1 MKKYA
6 SFFWVFALCVLT
18 ENLSAQFTEVFYWNF
33 GVTHRQEVLPQSKTP
48 VQTSTP
54 VPKVDEPVVFIPT
67 ANNEVILSSGWELTE
82 MNKIIAAGEKIF
94 DPNLDTRSWYNAT
107 VPGTVLTTLV
117 NQGVYPDPYF
127 GLNNLYIPDTLCRMD
142 WMYRVVFDAPK
153 QVKGKHTQLILNG
166 INYKAEVYLNGKQLG
181 SMVGAFKRGI
191 FDITN
196 VLKETGKNILA
207 IRILPPNNPGIPPE
221 QILGFRGPNGGT
233 LCLDG
238 PTFISSVG
246 WDWMPAIR
254 DRNIGIW
261 QDVRL
266 AYSDDGRLFDPQII
280 TTLPLPDTTSAR
292 ITIKGWLQN
301 LSGIPQNIT
310 FNAKIGDIK
319 VSKSYML
326 LPGEKVFGKL
336 APDEFN
342 QLIIQNPKL
351 WWPNGYGPQ
360 NLYTAELSV
369 SVNSVLS
376 DKMNVRFGIREYS
389 YQLMV
394 DVPGKENWRIE
405 YSPTDLIDSGKPLFD
420 YEHKKFYN
428 REKYRDVVI
437 PAVREGIRLENFKET
452 SNQDNPFFLL
462 KINGKE
468 IFCRG
473 GDWGMD
479 DAMKRVSRKQL
490 EPYFRLHKEANLNM
504 IRNWTGESTEETFY
518 ELADEYGMMIFNDF
532 WMSTG
537 DYNLDPSDDY
547 LFRDNVK
554 DVVVRFRNHPSIA
567 VWCPRNE
574 GYAPKFLED
583 LIQQV
588 IAQDDGTRHYHGSSR
603 YTNMLPSGPWGYRNA
618 NEFFKVAE
626 GFDTELG
633 MVSLSTSETIR
644 KFVGEDDLWPLND
657 VYVYHNMHY
666 TGQDNFTW
674 KQYIADLEKLGKEPS
689 KNIDE
694 FAQRAQVIN
703 YIAHRSMYEA
713 WNHKMWDKATG
724 MLIWMSHP
732 AWHGMFWQLYSWD
745 YETLGSFYGAKTACE
760 PLHLQW
766 NINDNKVIALN
777 TTLHELKDATTK
789 YEVYGSGGEKLY
801 SKKMKL
807 TLPAN
812 QKTDCFVQLY
822 PDNLPDFGLVRL
834 TLSDSKGKEIS
845 RNDYWYHGKDR
856 YDLSPVS
863 AIAKSGVTLGGIRM
877 TKGNNNNTIIKIN
890 ITNYTKSIAVSVKM
904 NIRDRA
910 KDASLLPVYASDGFF
925 NLLPGETRE
934 ITFDVP
940 FAGFN
945 PTLYKI
951 TAEGLN
957 IQRAENDIS
966 R

>member
-1 MKKYA
+1 M
-6 SFFWVFALCVLT
+6 LT
-18 ENLSAQFTEVFYWNF
+18 VNSPAQFMAKFEWNF
-33 GVTHRQEVLPQSKTP
+33 GVTHRQAVLPESKTP
-48 VQTSTP
+48 IQTGVP
-54 VPKVDEPVVFIPT
+54 VPKVNEPVTFVPT
-67 ANNEVILSSGWELTE
+67 ANNEVILSSGWEMTE
-82 MNKIIAAGEKIF
+82 MNKIIASGEKIF

-127 GLNNLYIPDTLCRMD
+127 GINNVYIPDTLCRMD
-142 WMYRVVFDAPK
+142 WMYRVVFGAPP

-166 INYKAEVYLNGKQLG
+166 INYKAEVYLNGKLLG
-181 SMVGAFKRGI
+181 SMAGAFKRGI
-191 FDITN
+191 FDITD
-196 VLKETGKNILA
+196 VLNETGKNVLA
-207 IRILPPNNPGIPPE
+207 IRIIPPGNPGIPPE

-246 WDWMPAIR
+246 WDWMPGIK
-254 DRNIGIW
+254 DRNTGIW

-266 AYSDDGRLFDPQII
+266 AYSGDVRLFDPQIV
-280 TTLPLPDTTSAR
+280 TKLPLPDTTSAR
-292 ITIKGWLQN
+292 VTVKGWLQN
-301 LSGIPQNIT
+301 LSDKSQNIK
-310 FNAKIGDIK
+310 FNAKIGDIE
-319 VSKSYML
+319 VSKSYTL
-326 LPGEKVFGKL
+326 LPGEKIFGML
-336 APDEFN
+336 NPDEFS

-351 WWPNGYGPQ
+351 WWPNGYGQQ

-369 SVNSVLS
+369 SVGGVLS

-405 YSPTDLIDSGKPLFD
+405 YSPTGIIDSGKPLFD
-420 YEHKKFYN
+420 YEHIKFYD
-428 REKYRDVVI
+428 REKYPDVVI
-437 PAVREGIRLENFKET
+437 PALRKGVSLENFKET
-452 SNQDNPFFLL
+452 KDQDNPFLLL
-462 KINGKE
+462 KVNGKR

-504 IRNWTGESTEETFY
+504 IRNWTGESTEEAFY
-518 ELADEYGMMIFNDF
+518 ELADEYGIMIFNDF

-537 DYNLDPSDDY
+537 DYNLNPSDDY

-603 YTNMLPSGPWGYRNA
+603 YTNMLPSGPWGYRHTD
-618 NEFFKVAE
+618 EFFKVAD
-626 GFDTELG
+626 GFDTEVG
-633 MVSLSTSETIR
+633 TVSLSTAETIR
-644 KFVGEDDLWPLND
+644 KFIGKEDLWPLND
-657 VYVYHNMHY
+657 VYVYHNMHF
-666 TGQDNFTW
+666 TGEDNFTW
-674 KQYIADLEKLGKEPS
+674 KLYVSEVEKLGKEPS
-689 KNIDE
+689 RNIDE
-694 FAQRAQVIN
+694 FAQRAQIIN
-703 YIAHRSMYEA
+703 YISHRDMYEA
-713 WNHKMWDKATG
+713 WNHKMWDKASG

-732 AWHGMFWQLYSWD
+732 AWYGMFWQLYSWD
-745 YETLGSFYGAKTACE
+745 YETHGSFYGAKTACE

-777 TTLHELKDATTK
+777 ITLHDLKNANAAYT
-789 YEVYGSGGEKLY
+789 VYSPDGKKLY
-801 SKKMKL
+801 DKKVTL
-807 TLPAN
+807 TMPAN
-812 QKTDCFVQLY
+812 RKTDCFVQIY

-834 TLSDSKGKEIS
+834 TLSDSNGKEIS

-856 YDLSPVS
+856 YDLSPLS
-863 AIAKSGVTLGGIRM
+863 TIAESGVTIGGIRI
-877 TKGNNNNTIIKIN
+877 TKGSNNNAIIKAN
-890 ITNYTKSIAVSVKM
+890 IKNNAKSIAVSIKM
-904 NIRDRA
+904 NIRDRL
-910 KDASLLPVYASDGFF
+910 KDNSLLPVYASDGYF
-925 NLLPGETRE
+925 NLLPGEIRE

-940 FAGFN
+940 LADFN
-945 PTLYKI
+945 PAQYKI

-957 IQRAENDIS
+957 IQRAETGLTIKP
-966 R
+966 